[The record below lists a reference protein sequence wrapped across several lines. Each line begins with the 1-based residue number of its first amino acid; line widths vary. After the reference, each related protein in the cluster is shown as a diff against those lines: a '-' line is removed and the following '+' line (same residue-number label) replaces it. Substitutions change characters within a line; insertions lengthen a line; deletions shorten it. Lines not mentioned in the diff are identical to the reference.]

1 LSLPSFPSPF
11 PSPSPDASGTS
22 ASPHPWAELARW
34 GWDDGWAAAF
44 APYAERGLLP
54 GRVLRVDRG
63 RCDLATPAGPIRAD
77 TALVTPPDPVRTV
90 CTGDWAAVEPGGA
103 PPLVRALLPRRTAF
117 LRSAT
122 SKRAEGQV
130 LAANTDLAVIAI
142 SLQDALD
149 LGRLER
155 FVSLAWSGGAQPV
168 VALTKADLVADPTF
182 LLADAREAAPG
193 VDVLAVSSAAGTG
206 LAELA
211 ALLAGRTSVLLG
223 QSGAGKST
231 LANALAGREAQL
243 VQAVRDADGKGRHTT
258 TTRDMIAL
266 PGGGVLVDTPGVRGV
281 GLWEADDGLGRTFAD
296 VEALAA
302 ACRFSDCSHAAEPG
316 CAVLAALENGE
327 LTHRRL
333 ESYRKLLRENAWIA
347 SRTDARLRAELRKE
361 WKRRGAQGQA
371 DHQRKRGG
379 DAAGEGRRTRR

>member
-1 LSLPSFPSPF
+1 
-11 PSPSPDASGTS
+11 
-22 ASPHPWAELARW
+22 
-34 GWDDGWAAAF
+34 
-44 APYAERGLLP
+44 
-54 GRVLRVDRG
+54 
-63 RCDLATPAGPIRAD
+63 
-77 TALVTPPDPVRTV
+77 
-90 CTGDWAAVEPGGA
+90 
-103 PPLVRALLPRRTAF
+103 
-117 LRSAT
+117 
-122 SKRAEGQV
+122 
-130 LAANTDLAVIAI
+130 
-142 SLQDALD
+142 
-149 LGRLER
+149 
-155 FVSLAWSGGAQPV
+155 
-168 VALTKADLVADPTF
+168 
-182 LLADAREAAPG
+182 
-193 VDVLAVSSAAGTG
+193 
-206 LAELA
+206 
-211 ALLAGRTSVLLG
+211 
-223 QSGAGKST
+223 
-231 LANALAGREAQL
+231 
-243 VQAVRDADGKGRHTT
+243 VRDADGKGRHTT